1 MIKYRRLMCTH
12 RNLFLPSLQGR
23 KFKIKS
29 LMSGGSFS
37 GVLGKK
43 QPVNSLYGFFENS
56 TIYEL
61 HPPNLI
67 TSLMSHLKMHS
78 ESSLLV

>member
-1 MIKYRRLMCTH
+1 MPKHHRLMCTH
-12 RNLFLPSLQGR
+12 RNLFLPSLQGK

-29 LMSGGSFS
+29 LILNWWELFWCT
-37 GVLGKK
+37 GKK

-61 HPPNLI
+61 HPPP
-67 TSLMSHLKMHS
+67 T
-78 ESSLLV
+78 